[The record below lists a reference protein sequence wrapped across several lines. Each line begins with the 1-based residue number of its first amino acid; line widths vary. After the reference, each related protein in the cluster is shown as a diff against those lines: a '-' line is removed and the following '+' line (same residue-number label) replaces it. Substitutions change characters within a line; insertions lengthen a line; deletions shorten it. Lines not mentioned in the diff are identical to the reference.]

1 MYNGVD
7 SYFQFFPFQY
17 GMKMG
22 GYIKVLCTYFFY
34 ESQNFLFKIDCHFL
48 AKIIFK
54 KKFLHSSNGRFF
66 VE

>member
-17 GMKMG
+17 GIKMG

-34 ESQNFLFKIDCHFL
+34 ESQNFLFKIDYHFL
-48 AKIIFK
+48 VKIIFK
-54 KKFLHSSNGRFF
+54 KNSFILQMVDFL
-66 VE
+66 